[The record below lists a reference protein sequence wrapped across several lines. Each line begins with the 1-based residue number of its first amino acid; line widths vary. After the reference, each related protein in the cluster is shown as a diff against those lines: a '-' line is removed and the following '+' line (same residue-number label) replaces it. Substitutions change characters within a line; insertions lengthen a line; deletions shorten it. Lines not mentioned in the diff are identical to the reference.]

1 MKSILCY
8 MTTYFYELTEFPKLF
23 EKTYWGGFEYSKK
36 DDELIKNRNDFA
48 KKYFLNKKSWCRDNI
63 PYEYKLDIRCKG
75 ASYQYRA
82 MASQPCSC
90 IYDHFECY
98 RTKIAGVDSLILIVS
113 NHKTTDMPKSTIDEQ
128 WEIVPPMYSRSSV
141 TWQLIVSVAELK
153 RPLNIHEKNE

>member
-1 MKSILCY
+1 MTISPNSLTYLC
-8 MTTYFYELTEFPKLF
+8 ELTEFPKLF
-23 EKTYWGGFEYSKK
+23 AKTYWGGFEYESKK

-48 KKYFLNKKSWCRDNI
+48 KKYFLNKKSWCRDKI

-82 MASQPCSC
+82 MASQPCSG

-113 NHKTTDMPKSTIDEQ
+113 NHESEIPKSIIDEQ

-153 RPLNIHEKNE
+153 LPLNKQEKNE